1 MKENKKKTII
11 FIGNSGCGK
20 GTQANLIEEKIKKMN
35 EKVVHIELG
44 SEFRNFISMTTDT
57 AKNAQEI
64 SENGGL
70 QPEFLAIHL

>member
-1 MKENKKKTII
+1 MNEKVLI
-11 FIGNSGCGK
+11 FVGSSGCGK
-20 GTQANLIEEKIKKMN
+20 GTQASLIEKKIKEMN
-35 EKVVHIELG
+35 KKVVHIELG